1 MRDTVRH
8 VLLPL
13 WNCWYF
19 LTLYANAA
27 DYQGV
32 VRTDSTNVLDRY
44 VLAKTR
50 ALVADMTEALD
61 GYDLFGACQVVREHL
76 DVLTNWY
83 VRRSRDR
90 FWAGDHDAI
99 DTMHTVL
106 SVLVRVSAPL
116 LPLLSEE
123 IYGGLH
129 GTGGEAGATSVH
141 LTDWPDLEELPA
153 DDDLVDTMDLVRDVC
168 SATLSVRKAHQRRV
182 RLPLNSVTIAAAD
195 AHRLGDFV
203 DVIADEVNVRR
214 VELTTDV
221 ASVATERLQLVPAKL
236 GPRLGKDVQRVITA
250 HKAGDWSVAGDVVT
264 VGGVVLEPG
273 EYTLDLVASGDQAS
287 AGLGAHAGVIAL
299 DVEVNEELEVE
310 GRARDLVRLVQQARR
325 EADLAVSDRI
335 ELTVRAPAEWI
346 AAITAHREL
355 IAAETLATELHT
367 EASGPDE
374 GTEPVITVAVA
385 R

>member
-1 MRDTVRH
+1 
-8 VLLPL
+8 
-13 WNCWYF
+13 
-19 LTLYANAA
+19 
-27 DYQGV
+27 
-32 VRTDSTNVLDRY
+32 VLDRY

-61 GYDLFGACQVVREHL
+61 AYDLFGACQVVRDHL

-106 SVLVRVSAPL
+106 SVLTRVAAPL

-129 GTGGEAGATSVH
+129 AGDGGAAATSVH
-141 LTDWPDLEELPA
+141 LTDWPTLDELPA

-182 RLPLNSVTIAAAD
+182 RLPLQSVTVASAD
-195 AHRLGDFV
+195 ADRLADFV
-203 DVIADEVNVRR
+203 DVIADEVNVRN

-236 GPRLGKDVQRVITA
+236 GPRLGKDVQQVIKA
-250 HKAGDWSVAGDVVT
+250 HKAGDWTVDGDVVV
-264 VGGVVLEPG
+264 VGGVALEPG
-273 EYTLDLVASGDQAS
+273 EYSLELVASGDQAS
-287 AGLGAHAGVIAL
+287 TGLGTHAGVIAL
-299 DVEVNEELEVE
+299 DIDVTPELEVE

-325 EADLAVSDRI
+325 DADLDVSDRI
-335 ELTVRAPAEWI
+335 ELSVTASDEWI
-346 AAITAHREL
+346 DAIDAHRDL
-355 IAAETLATELHT
+355 IAGETLATSVRVERVD
-367 EASGPDE
+367 GPD
-374 GTEPVITVAVA
+374 GGEPVIAVAVA
-385 R
+385 G